1 MNASMVTIQA
11 AEMLALQD
19 TSLQAALHDWHNHKG
34 RLEAEDRDKPFD
46 RWLRDLLIS
55 LSDHMKETDPEPSR
69 IVKALEINAVGDKL
83 ALYWAAQMARGHG
96 LQTDT
101 NCYVEDGMVYSSVW
115 LKGDEPAWV
124 KIHAEEVAGEFQ
136 KAGYATDICVDEE
149 DDREVTINASIDFAL
164 YIKEG

>member
-1 MNASMVTIQA
+1 MNASLATIKA
-11 AEMLALQD
+11 AEELASQD
-19 TSLQAALHDWHNHKG
+19 TSLQATLRDWHSHKG
-34 RLEAEDRDKPFD
+34 RLSAEDQDKPFD
-46 RWLRDLLIS
+46 VWLRDTLIY
-55 LSDHMKETDPEPSR
+55 LSNHLKEVDPSPNR
-69 IVKALEINAVGDKL
+69 IVKVLEIHAVGDKL

-101 NCYVEDGMVYSSVW
+101 NCYVEEGIVHSSVW
-115 LKGDEPAWV
+115 LKGDEPQWV

-149 DDREVTINASIDFAL
+149 DDREVTVNASIDFAL